1 MSTEPERIRRT
12 DLHGWFNAFGPSDA
26 CSVLGP
32 DHPLTRSTELVH
44 TLAVQAIATAAIA
57 ALGAIAAADRQ
68 PWAAILLAVA
78 VFVELIV
85 LAILAL
91 SCELRRER
99 VLGVIASH
107 PELLPLAEVG
117 REKRRLMN
125 VGHRSALADRLGR
138 ALDQARSWHQ
148 ISVASRPPEGVK
160 LLSAFAC
167 EVEEVAEL
175 VRTPVPNVRGVAVLE
190 LFFDRRLRLG
200 ALRRRQRGA
209 AAAAV
214 AHALSPEPQ
223 PGPKARRASSA
234 ASIGHR
240 AVSGCVAVRLTRRLA
255 TGSPRTPRRGRSQ
268 RSRRCVACRRDGRA
282 ARGRAS
288 LSRSAT
294 RYPASPHR

>member
-26 CSVLGP
+26 RSVLGP
-32 DHPLTRSTELVH
+32 NHPLTRSTELVH

-148 ISVASRPPEGVK
+148 ISVALRPPEGVK

-190 LFFDRRLRLG
+190 LFLIGGYGSALYAGDSEVLQQQLWRMRYLLNPGRAPSQEAPHPPRRSVTG
-200 ALRRRQRGA
+200 QSA
-209 AAAAV
+209 AAW
-214 AHALSPEPQ
+214 P
-223 PGPKARRASSA
+223 SA
-234 ASIGHR
+234 
-240 AVSGCVAVRLTRRLA
+240 
-255 TGSPRTPRRGRSQ
+255 
-268 RSRRCVACRRDGRA
+268 
-282 ARGRAS
+282 
-288 LSRSAT
+288 
-294 RYPASPHR
+294 